1 MILSLRRR
9 KKKSTDCCAEQTKG
23 EEEKNDISYFI
34 ISMDRVRAKNSMWP
48 NGESAF
54 CLNNNKNGLLYPE
67 SIDMVWQDNKANKRS
82 VSNKR

>member
-1 MILSLRRR
+1 
-9 KKKSTDCCAEQTKG
+9 
-23 EEEKNDISYFI
+23 
-34 ISMDRVRAKNSMWP
+34 MDRTEAKNSMWP